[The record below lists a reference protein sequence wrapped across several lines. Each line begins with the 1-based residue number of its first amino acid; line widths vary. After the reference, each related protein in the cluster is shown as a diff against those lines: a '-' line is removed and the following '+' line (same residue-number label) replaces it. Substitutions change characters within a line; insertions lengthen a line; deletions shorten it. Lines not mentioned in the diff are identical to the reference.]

1 MIYNFIKTLLRL
13 FLNFKE
19 VFILLYLNRYSKIEM
34 DILKSFNKIKKS
46 QDSEIINDFLIKV
59 AEYPSEVRFEM
70 IDYFIENFE
79 KEIFDKIKIN
89 LAFLIGEI
97 TSFQKIPEKYLTFLV
112 EIYYQSDRWVRNEIL
127 KSINKIIKNQQVN
140 KNIIEILSISL
151 KEEYLPIKK
160 NALDAI
166 IKIKNPEFNII
177 KNLLISLDIRDSEV
191 LDKSKKILRS
201 QIKNEKQLFEILD
214 NEELF
219 KSINKKAFRT
229 ILSFFFQSVINIEQF
244 RKRIENSKW
253 DYKYKQGFLKEIDT
267 YQRILLKNL

>member
-1 MIYNFIKTLLRL
+1 
-13 FLNFKE
+13 
-19 VFILLYLNRYSKIEM
+19 M